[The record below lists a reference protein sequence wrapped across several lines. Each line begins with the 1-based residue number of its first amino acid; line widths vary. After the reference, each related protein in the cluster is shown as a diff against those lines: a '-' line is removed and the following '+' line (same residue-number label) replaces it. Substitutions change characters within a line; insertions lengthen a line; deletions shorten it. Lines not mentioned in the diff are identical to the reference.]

1 MAGSASQAGGREV
14 SEVTVI
20 RCTKA
25 PELALWAQAFAPSPQ
40 HSVFIPFIQGLFK
53 NKRAGVP
60 WQGAGAASAAPPPL
74 KAPPGMKTV
83 LKSISPCEM
92 CQPPRSFSRLPRCY
106 VYVIYDNNEGC
117 SRGETQVVVQGA
129 NLKQRKSKGFFFFPS
144 VVPLP
149 RPLPEPHPILQWDS
163 LYKT

>member
-83 LKSISPCEM
+83 LKSRILVFITSLEGKKTVFSHLTT
-92 CQPPRSFSRLPRCY
+92 SFSSS
-106 VYVIYDNNEGC
+106 D
-117 SRGETQVVVQGA
+117 
-129 NLKQRKSKGFFFFPS
+129 K
-144 VVPLP
+144 
-149 RPLPEPHPILQWDS
+149 
-163 LYKT
+163 